1 MDDDHPP
8 LAFTVREHGVNRCA
22 RGPPEHEPS
31 NANHHVPA
39 GHLDA
44 KGLAAERPVG
54 CQVHERAFPEQE
66 ANPVQSLRAPER
78 GPTGQPHRSTSMAS
92 RRPAWI
98 AGRVVHPSRKPNRMA
113 ERPQY
118 VGDSRG
124 TEVEPEQ
131 DPAPFAGAEMIGAF
145 DRDTLPQ
152 IGEVIDAEHHLLG
165 DEAAVIREQPQG
177 QPPTRNAPPPLGSRP
192 LERHEEPPAAAETV
206 SNRKAG
212 ERTVGQRAWDPAQ
225 DGRQRPHDARTV
237 KHHGLDAVRGGG
249 RGRWHST
256 HGTRPAFA
264 SFA

>member
-131 DPAPFAGAEMIGAF
+131 DPAPFAGAEMIGASIAHF
-145 DRDTLPQ
+145 AAV
-152 IGEVIDAEHHLLG
+152 GEVIARASSPRRRSGRDSR
-165 DEAAVIREQPQG
+165 AAPGPAANAKRPASPG
-177 QPPTRNAPPPLGSRP
+177 QPPTRTP
-192 LERHEEPPAAAETV
+192 
-206 SNRKAG
+206 
-212 ERTVGQRAWDPAQ
+212 
-225 DGRQRPHDARTV
+225 
-237 KHHGLDAVRGGG
+237 
-249 RGRWHST
+249 
-256 HGTRPAFA
+256 
-264 SFA
+264 